1 MSSGHDLSQIAVMSQ
16 ATPLFLIAMC
26 MVVITVLRVF
36 FYETITKWGY
46 SISSNVIEVDENL
59 PNFFKAVKLS
69 DADWLVKENNY
80 YDEKYGIRFTGKS
93 AIDKLDDWKVAKNPI
108 SGIAWYNVLANP
120 VYMRDFNY
128 IQVDVPQR
136 EDLIVDGDDNEGN
149 DCEQS
154 DMVTILLNLG
164 YVNEDVARNF
174 RFAPGYSSD
183 FKAALKKQKGN

>member
-1 MSSGHDLSQIAVMSQ
+1 
-16 ATPLFLIAMC
+16 
-26 MVVITVLRVF
+26 
-36 FYETITKWGY
+36 
-46 SISSNVIEVDENL
+46 
-59 PNFFKAVKLS
+59 
-69 DADWLVKENNY
+69 
-80 YDEKYGIRFTGKS
+80 
-93 AIDKLDDWKVAKNPI
+93 
-108 SGIAWYNVLANP
+108 
-120 VYMRDFNY
+120 MRDFNY